1 MRIIV
6 CTDEKERGKAGCFKG
21 TMLQVLF
28 IFQYILEGLAVLF
41 ILHSYN
47 IMTAKTGHYCI
58 KETGMLETEG
68 FWFMTLMILIG
79 CKLVTFWIWREPD
92 VQE

>member
-6 CTDEKERGKAGCFKG
+6 CSEERERGKVGCFKG

-47 IMTAKTGHYCI
+47 IMTVKTGHYCI
-58 KETGMLETEG
+58 KETGILETEG

-92 VQE
+92 VQQ